1 MISYKIVL
9 IASLIGIIP
18 VGLWLFLV
26 SRSRQFSHWSKGYI
40 LKVIFIG
47 VLTAIPAAILEI
59 ISSEVDSDNLIT
71 GIAVSILPLQYNSL
85 ILAGLVSVAS
95 TAFIE
100 ELSKGLGLFFLD
112 LKNRI
117 KRVNDGLILGVLV
130 GLAFAMTENGV
141 YFASALK
148 DNPLGEIFQIII
160 LRFIL
165 STTAHI
171 IYTGLMGYYLGKFF
185 LGQDKQEKIKRI
197 LQAFFIPFFI
207 HLLFNFLLG
216 TTYYS
221 WGVIIIIILGV
232 FSLFRIYVKN
242 KPTSI

>member
-26 SRSRQFSHWSKGYI
+26 SRSQQFKHWSKSFI

-47 VLTAIPAAILEI
+47 VLTAVPAAILEI
-59 ISSEVDSDNLIT
+59 IFSESDGDNLIT
-71 GIAVSILPLQYNSL
+71 GIVVNVLPFQSSGLL
-85 ILAGLVSVAS
+85 LAGLVSAAS

-117 KRVNDGLILGVLV
+117 RRVNDGLILGVLV
-130 GLAFAMTENGV
+130 GLAFAITENGV

-148 DNPLGEIFQIII
+148 SNPLEEIFQIII
-160 LRFIL
+160 LRFII
-165 STTAHI
+165 STTAHV

-185 LGQDKQEKIKRI
+185 LSQSRREKIKNI
-197 LQAFFIPFFI
+197 LQAFFIPFLI
-207 HLLFNFLLG
+207 HLFFNFLLG
-216 TTYYS
+216 TAYS
-221 WGVIIIIILGV
+221 WGVMLIILLGI
-232 FSLFRIYVKN
+232 FSLFRIYFKN
-242 KPTSI
+242 KPT

>member
-26 SRSRQFSHWSKGYI
+26 SRSCQFDHWGKGYI
-40 LKVIFIG
+40 LKVIFVG
-47 VLTAIPAAILEI
+47 VLTAVLAAVLEI
-59 ISSEVDSDNLIT
+59 IFSEAGSDNLIT
-71 GIAVSILPLQYNSL
+71 GVVASALPLQNSGL
-85 ILAGLVSVAS
+85 LLAGLVSAAS

-100 ELSKGLGLFFLD
+100 ELSKGLGLLFLD

-130 GLAFAMTENGV
+130 GLAFAITENGV
-141 YFASALK
+141 YFAIALQS
-148 DNPLGEIFQIII
+148 NSLEEIFQIVI

-165 STTAHI
+165 STTAHV

-185 LGQDKQEKIKRI
+185 LSEERKEKIKRI
-197 LQAFFIPFFI
+197 LQAFFIPFSI
-207 HLLFNFLLG
+207 HFLFNFLLG
-216 TTYYS
+216 TAYS
-221 WGVIIIIILGV
+221 WGVVLIIILGI
-232 FSLFRIYVKN
+232 FSLFRIYFKN
-242 KPTSI
+242 KPT